1 MGLPGMLTGVARSIS
16 AESGLPKASRR
27 VDGAAPRWSF
37 ELSDSKMHPPVAR
50 PGIVNRTALLD
61 RMEGVAAPRLILLV
75 APAGYGKTTL
85 LAQWA
90 QAKGPRAA
98 WLSADHRDN
107 DPAVLLTYLTATLD
121 RVEAIDPAVLRAL
134 TPPSAPDTVLPLL
147 VSVLKQMGNPIF
159 LILDHAEAITNRKSL
174 DAITEL
180 ALSVPP
186 GSQFA
191 IASRTDLPL
200 PTARLRAEGGVL
212 ELRASHLAMDEAE
225 GSLLLH
231 EAGVDLTGEVT
242 RDLVER
248 TEGWP
253 AGLYLAALAVNAGTP
268 ATEAVFSFTGDDRY
282 MGDYL
287 RSEFL
292 DRVSR
297 AEVSFLTRTSVL
309 DRMCG
314 SLCDAT
320 LNIRGSDQILERLD
334 SRNLLVVPL
343 DHRRD
348 WYRYHQLFRQLLY
361 AELSRREAEMIPAL
375 HLRAAAWHEGHAG
388 YEAAIEHAQAANDAN
403 WVGRLVLEWMQ
414 PVWAS
419 GRVDTVLRWLEWIQ
433 DKTGVEHYSAIAA
446 HGALI
451 LGMLGRPGAA
461 ERWAAAAEETTS
473 TGILPNGDTTEGVLL
488 FMRAVLCRHGVTQMR
503 RDARAALDALS
514 PASLHRW
521 GMLNTE
527 GVSYLAEGDPA
538 KADSILAH
546 AADVATASEAA
557 PAVALTLAA
566 RAIAAIERGDWAAAE
581 TLADQALAIV
591 SHGQFDSYW
600 TSALVYACGARI
612 AANRGEVAQA
622 REYAAKA
629 ARLRPLLTYAL
640 PVVSVK
646 SLLELGRAYLS
657 LGDSGGVVAVI
668 RQAQDILQQR
678 PDLGILPQQVAELR
692 IELNSGPAHRG
703 GASSLTAAELRLL
716 PLLPTH
722 LTLKEI
728 SERLYLSRNTVKTQ
742 ATSVYRKFGVNSRS
756 EAVVRMRDLGLF
768 THT

>member
-1 MGLPGMLTGVARSIS
+1 MRGAGAR
-16 AESGLPKASRR
+16 
-27 VDGAAPRWSF
+27 
-37 ELSDSKMHPPVAR
+37 
-50 PGIVNRTALLD
+50 
-61 RMEGVAAPRLILLV
+61 RLILVV

-85 LAQWA
+85 LAQWG
-90 QAKGPRAA
+90 QSKGTRAA

-121 RVEAIDPAVLRAL
+121 AVEAIDPAVLRAL
-134 TPPSAPDTVLPLL
+134 TPPSAPETVLPLL
-147 VSVLKQMGNPIF
+147 ASVLQSIRNPIF
-159 LILDHAEAITNRKSL
+159 LILDNTEVITNRECL

-186 GSQFA
+186 GSQLA

-200 PTARLRAEGGVL
+200 PTGRLRADGAVL
-212 ELRASHLAMDEAE
+212 EIRAPELAMSEEEAA
-225 GSLLLH
+225 LLLDG
-231 EAGVDLTGEVT
+231 AGVDFGGSAVS
-242 RDLVER
+242 DLVER

-253 AGLYLAALAVNAGTP
+253 AGLYLAALAVKAGTP
-268 ATEAVFSFTGDDRY
+268 PTEAVFSFTGDDRY

-297 AEVSFLTRTSVL
+297 AGVSFLTRTSIL

-320 LNIRGSDQILERLD
+320 LNIRGSDRMLERLD
-334 SRNLLVVPL
+334 NRNLLVVPL
-343 DHRRD
+343 DHRRE

-361 AELSRREAEMIPAL
+361 AELNRREADMIPVL
-375 HLRAAAWHEGHAG
+375 HLRAAAWFEGNG
-388 YEAAIEHAQAANDAN
+388 GFEAAIEHAQAAQDAD

-419 GRVDTVLRWLEWIQ
+419 GRVDTVLNWLEWLEG
-433 DKTGVEHYSAIAA
+433 KTAVEHYSAIAA

-451 LGMLGRPGAA
+451 LGMLGRPGVA
-461 ERWAAAAEETTS
+461 ERWAAAAEETAS
-473 TGILPNGDTTEGVLL
+473 TATLPNGDTTEGVLF
-488 FMRAVLCRHGVTQMR
+488 FMRAVLCRQGVTQMR
-503 RDARAALDALS
+503 LDAQAALDRLS

-521 GMLNTE
+521 GMLHTE
-527 GVSYLAEGDPA
+527 GVSYLAEGDPL
-538 KADSILAH
+538 KADSLLAH
-546 AADVATASEAA
+546 AADVASASEAA
-557 PAVALTLAA
+557 PAVALTWAG
-566 RAIAAIERGDWAAAE
+566 RAIAAIELGDWPAAE
-581 TLADQALAIV
+581 ALADQALALL
-591 SHGQFDSYW
+591 SQGQFDSYW

-612 AANRGEVAQA
+612 CANRGEVDKA

-657 LGDSGGVVAVI
+657 LGDSSGAVAVL

-678 PDLGILPQQVAELR
+678 PNLGVLPQQAAQLR
-692 IELNSGPAHRG
+692 SELNAYPVRVG

-722 LTLKEI
+722 LNLEQI
-728 SERLYLSRNTVKTQ
+728 AERLYLSRNTVKTQ
-742 ATSVYRKFGVNSRS
+742 AASVYRKLGVTSRND
-756 EAVVRMRDLGLF
+756 AVIRMNDLGLL
-768 THT
+768 TRT

>member
-1 MGLPGMLTGVARSIS
+1 MITAVARSIS
-16 AESGLPKASRR
+16 GESGLPKASRR
-27 VDGAAPRWSF
+27 ADRARPPWPF
-37 ELSDSKMHPPVAR
+37 ELNESKIHPPVAR
-50 PGIVNRTALLD
+50 AGIVGRTALLD
-61 RMEGVAAPRLILLV
+61 RMSGASAPQLILLV
-75 APAGYGKTTL
+75 APAGYGKTAL

-90 QAKGPRAA
+90 GSKDGRAA

-121 RVEAIDPAVLRAL
+121 AVEPIDPRVLRAL
-134 TPPSAPDTVLPLL
+134 TPLSAPITVLPLL
-147 VSVLKQMGNPIF
+147 ASVLRSMSSPIF
-159 LILDHAEAITNRKSL
+159 LILDHAEAITNRDCL

-191 IASRTDLPL
+191 IASREDLPL
-200 PTARLRAEGGVL
+200 PTARLRAEGAIR
-212 ELRASHLAMDEAE
+212 EIRAPELAMNEEEA
-225 GSLLLH
+225 SLLL
-231 EAGVDLTGEVT
+231 EGAGVDFKGDEVS
-242 RDLVER
+242 DLVDR

-268 ATEAVFSFTGDDRY
+268 PTEAVFSFTGDDRY

-297 AEVSFLTRTSVL
+297 AEVSFLTRTSIL

-320 LNIRGSDQILERLD
+320 LNIGGSARTLEQLD
-334 SRNLLVVPL
+334 HHNLLVVPL

-348 WYRYHQLFRQLLY
+348 WYRYHQLFRQLLN
-361 AELSRREAEMIPAL
+361 AELHRREPDIVPVL
-375 HLRAAAWHEGHAG
+375 HLRAAAWYEGNGG
-388 YEAAIEHAQAANDAN
+388 YETAIEHAQAANDAD
-403 WVGRLVLEWMQ
+403 WVGRLVLDWMQ

-419 GRVDTVLRWLEWIQ
+419 GRVDTVLNWMEWLEA
-433 DKTGVEHYSAIAA
+433 KTSVEHYSAIAA

-461 ERWAAAAEETTS
+461 ERWAAAAEQTAAS
-473 TGILPNGDTTEGVLL
+473 GILPNGDTTEGVLF
-488 FMRAVLCRHGVTQMR
+488 FMRAVLCRQGVAQMR
-503 RDARAALDALS
+503 RDARAALEGLS

-521 GMLNTE
+521 GMLHTE
-527 GVSYLAEGDPA
+527 GVSYLVEGDPLR
-538 KADSILAH
+538 ADSVLAH
-546 AADVATASEAA
+546 AADVATASRAA
-557 PAVALTLAA
+557 PAVALTLAV
-566 RAIAAIERGDWAAAE
+566 RAMAAIERGDWPAAE
-581 TLADQALAIV
+581 PLADQALRTV

-612 AANRGEVAQA
+612 AANRGQVAQA
-622 REYAAKA
+622 REYTAKA

-646 SLLELGRAYLS
+646 TLLELGRAYLA
-657 LGDSGGVVAVI
+657 LGDSGGVVAVL

-678 PDLGILPQQVAELR
+678 PDLGLLPRQVAELR
-692 IELNSGPAHRG
+692 TELNSGPVRIG

-722 LTLKEI
+722 LTLEEI
-728 SERLYLSRNTVKTQ
+728 SERLYVSRNTVKTQ
-742 ATSVYRKFGVNSRS
+742 AASVYRKFGVNSRS
-756 EAVVRMRDLGLF
+756 EAVSRMHELGLL

>member
-1 MGLPGMLTGVARSIS
+1 MITAVARSIS
-16 AESGLPKASRR
+16 GESGLPKASRR
-27 VDGAAPRWSF
+27 ADRARPPWPF
-37 ELSDSKMHPPVAR
+37 ELSESKIHPPVAR
-50 PGIVNRTALLD
+50 AGIVSRTALLD
-61 RMEGVAAPRLILLV
+61 RMSGASAPQLILLV
-75 APAGYGKTTL
+75 APAGYGKTAL

-90 QAKGPRAA
+90 RSKDGRAA

-121 RVEAIDPAVLRAL
+121 AVEAIDPRVLRAL
-134 TPPSAPDTVLPLL
+134 TPLSAPLTVLPLL
-147 VSVLKQMGNPIF
+147 ASVLQSMRNPIF
-159 LILDHAEAITNRKSL
+159 LILDHAEAITNRECL

-191 IASRTDLPL
+191 IASREDLPL
-200 PTARLRAEGGVL
+200 PTARLRAEGAIR
-212 ELRASHLAMDEAE
+212 EIRAPELAMNEDEAA
-225 GSLLLH
+225 LLLAG
-231 EAGVDLTGEVT
+231 AGVDFKGDEVS
-242 RDLVER
+242 DLVER

-268 ATEAVFSFTGDDRY
+268 PTEAVFSFTGDDRY

-297 AEVSFLTRTSVL
+297 AEVSFLTRTSIL

-314 SLCDAT
+314 PLCDAT
-320 LNIRGSDQILERLD
+320 LNIGGSARTLEQLD
-334 SRNLLVVPL
+334 HHNLLVVPL

-348 WYRYHQLFRQLLY
+348 WYRYHQLFRQLLN
-361 AELSRREAEMIPAL
+361 AELHRREPDIIPVL
-375 HLRAAAWHEGHAG
+375 HLRAAAWYEGNGG
-388 YEAAIEHAQAANDAN
+388 YEAAIEHAQAANDAD

-419 GRVDTVLRWLEWIQ
+419 GRVDTVLSWMEWLE

-461 ERWAAAAEETTS
+461 ERWAAAAERTAS
-473 TGILPNGDTTEGVLL
+473 SGILPNGDTTESVLF
-488 FMRAVLCRHGVTQMR
+488 FMRAVLCRQGVAQMR
-503 RDARAALDALS
+503 RDARAALEGLS
-514 PASLHRW
+514 PASLHLW
-521 GMLNTE
+521 GMLHTE
-527 GVSYLAEGDPA
+527 GVSYLVEGDPL
-538 KADSILAH
+538 KADSVLAH
-546 AADVATASEAA
+546 AADVASASRAE
-557 PAVALTLAA
+557 PAVALTLAV
-566 RAIAAIERGDWAAAE
+566 RAIAAIERGDWPAAE
-581 TLADQALAIV
+581 ALAEPALRTLG
-591 SHGQFDSYW
+591 HGQFDSYW
-600 TSALVYACGARI
+600 TSALVYACGARM
-612 AANRGEVAQA
+612 AASRGQVAKA
-622 REYAAKA
+622 REYTAKA

-646 SLLELGRAYLS
+646 TLLELGRAYLA
-657 LGDSGGVVAVI
+657 LGDSGGVVAVL

-678 PDLGILPQQVAELR
+678 PDLGLLPQQVAELR
-692 IELNSGPAHRG
+692 SELNSEPVQIG

-722 LTLKEI
+722 LTLEEI
-728 SERLYLSRNTVKTQ
+728 SERLYVSRNTVKTQ
-742 ATSVYRKFGVNSRS
+742 AASVYRKFGVNSRR
-756 EAVVRMRDLGLF
+756 EAVSRMHELGLL